1 MHNVLQEQSDAQR
14 VRTLLNEILLVCAL
28 FIHIPFAHT
37 FFFLYTPHLPCA
49 HTLMYIHPT

>member
-37 FFFLYTPHLPCA
+37 FFSYTHLTFRV
-49 HTLMYIHPT
+49 HTL